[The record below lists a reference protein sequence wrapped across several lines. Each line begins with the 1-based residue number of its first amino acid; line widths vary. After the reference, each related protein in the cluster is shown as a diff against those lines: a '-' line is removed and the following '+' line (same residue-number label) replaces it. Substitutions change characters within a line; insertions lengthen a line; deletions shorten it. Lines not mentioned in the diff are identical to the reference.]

1 MWNGH
6 KHTCEDVVIIYAN
19 LDSIWSF
26 FSDIYFYYLYR
37 ERFEVNLHAKRW
49 ENVKWFNVAEE
60 QVFSLFSSE
69 DERKMSI
76 PREFLKTNFKN
87 FDFLLTNS
95 WTISWAI
102 DVFQKDFPVEFEFVV
117 RCHCRFLFLTHS
129 VNGFYLLNSKKLDL
143 VRTAGCSLFMA
154 LLEH

>member
-6 KHTCEDVVIIYAN
+6 KHICEDVVIIYAN

-69 DERKMSI
+69 DEQKMSI

-87 FDFLLTNS
+87 FELSTHQQLNHFLS
-95 WTISWAI
+95 YWC
-102 DVFQKDFPVEFEFVV
+102 FPKRFPSRIRV
-117 RCHCRFLFLTHS
+117 RCKMPLS
-129 VNGFYLLNSKKLDL
+129 VLVLNTFSKRLLS
-143 VRTAGCSLFMA
+143 AQ
-154 LLEH
+154 